1 MYEIRSVLHKGYNLW
16 QADMR
21 EGRTDRAEMEW
32 KERDGNKQEER
43 FKISPVIEDIVIF
56 ESTVYPEFYLAA
68 SDKTG
73 NDQVNW
79 AQSLAVDQNDLDG

>member
-1 MYEIRSVLHKGYNLW
+1 
-16 QADMR
+16 MR

-56 ESTVYPEFYLAA
+56 ESTVYP
-68 SDKTG
+68 
-73 NDQVNW
+73 
-79 AQSLAVDQNDLDG
+79 